1 MSCIYFSAKL
11 NQMNECENVFNPH
24 LSNHT
29 ANEQKD
35 DEFGVFHEKSL
46 KILVVTDD
54 HWGFISTITS

>member
-1 MSCIYFSAKL
+1 
-11 NQMNECENVFNPH
+11 MNECENVFNPH